1 MMLSRLVKSA
11 CIWYVY
17 FPHLTMLRWVGPR
30 VALLFTRG
38 VAWIHWLLTL
48 VGGHRTARRA
58 ITAALPA
65 LAPGLG
71 VRTILR
77 RYLAVKHQ
85 RFVEWYLYPTARG
98 RRFVARTYRD
108 VDGREHLD
116 AALAEGKGVVLLVF
130 HFGMAKMVFPALQAL
145 GYDNYHHVFRGATY
159 ADETFAPVAKAAMDA
174 LARTEEQSGLKVI
187 YHRPNYTFATM
198 VRLLRNDAI
207 VGMNG
212 DGMMG
217 TEFVTLPFLGG
228 TMPFPTGPARLAAKC
243 GAPIISAYAW
253 HEGLTRHR
261 LVLHPPIRCAGE
273 SRDAIDAAVGQ
284 YVALLEDY
292 VRRYPWAW
300 WTWRRLDVAEAATG
314 QTCFSARALV
324 SDEGTYH
331 APQATAPAR

>member
-1 MMLSRLVKSA
+1 MLSRLVKSA

-30 VALLFTRG
+30 AALLFTRG

-48 VGGHRTARRA
+48 VGGHGTARRA
-58 ITAALPA
+58 MTAALP
-65 LAPGLG
+65 GLWHRAWRSG
-71 VRTILR
+71 RSLR

-85 RFVEWYLYPTARG
+85 RFVEWYLFYPTARG

-116 AALAEGKGVVLLVF
+116 AALAEGNGVVLLVF

-174 LARTEEQSGLKVI
+174 LATSEEQSGLKVI

-198 VRLLRNDAI
+198 VRHLRNGAI

-228 TMPFPTGPARLAAKC
+228 TMPFPTGPARL
-243 GAPIISAYAW
+243 S
-253 HEGLTRHR
+253 
-261 LVLHPPIRCAGE
+261 GE
-273 SRDAIDAAVGQ
+273 
-284 YVALLEDY
+284 
-292 VRRYPWAW
+292 VRRSDHLGLRLA
-300 WTWRRLDVAEAATG
+300 RRAD
-314 QTCFSARALV
+314 S
-324 SDEGTYH
+324 
-331 APQATAPAR
+331 APARAASAHALRRGHPGSHRRCSGPVRGAARGLRAALPPGRGGPGVGWTWPRPRRARRASAPGHW